1 MDMPVVFSDRED
13 QSRLESVIERVL
25 EEARKQGASSAEADA
40 HMDAGLSVTSRMG
53 DVETIEHTRDKSMG
67 VTVYFG
73 QCKGSASTSDFSD
86 NAVIDTVKAA
96 CGIARHTTEDP
107 FSGLADAE
115 LMAKNIPDLDLSH
128 PWSLSA
134 ERAIEITKECEAAAF
149 NTDRRISNSEGATID
164 SHQGIRGYGNSHGF
178 IASYPASR
186 HSLSCSVIASEGDKM
201 QSNYWYTVARK
212 HEDLEA
218 LTSVGRKAAERALGR
233 LGASP
238 IATTQMPVIF
248 SADMATG
255 LISHFLRAING
266 NSLYRDSS
274 FLKDTLGESIF
285 PEFIRIDERPH
296 LIGGLGSTPFD
307 NEGVAT
313 TARDYIIDGV
323 LQSYVLNSYSARKLN
338 LQTTGNAGGVHNL
351 FITHSDLTQNDLFK
365 KIGNGL
371 FVTELMGQGINIVT
385 GDYSRGAA
393 GFLIENGEITRPV
406 EEITIAGNLRDM
418 FKKIVTISND
428 IETRG
433 NIFTGS
439 ILVDSMMV
447 AGQ

>member
-1 MDMPVVFSDRED
+1 
-13 QSRLESVIERVL
+13 
-25 EEARKQGASSAEADA
+25 
-40 HMDAGLSVTSRMG
+40 T
-53 DVETIEHTRDKSMG
+53 
-67 VTVYFG
+67 
-73 QCKGSASTSDFSD
+73 
-86 NAVIDTVKAA
+86 
-96 CGIARHTTEDP
+96 
-107 FSGLADAE
+107 
-115 LMAKNIPDLDLSH
+115 
-128 PWSLSA
+128 
-134 ERAIEITKECEAAAF
+134 
-149 NTDRRISNSEGATID
+149 NSEGATID

>member
-25 EEARKQGASSAEADA
+25 DEARKQGATSAEADA

-86 NAVIDTVKAA
+86 NAIADTVKAA
-96 CGIARHTTEDP
+96 CSIARHTKEDP

-128 PWSLSA
+128 AWSLSA
-134 ERAIEITKECEAAAF
+134 EGAIEITKDCEAAAL
-149 NTDRRISNSEGATID
+149 NTDKRITNSEGATVN

-178 IASYPASR
+178 LAAYPASR

-212 HEDLEA
+212 HDELEA
-218 LTSVGRKAAERALGR
+218 ITSVGRKAAERAISR
-233 LGASP
+233 LGATP
-238 IATTQMPVIF
+238 IATTQMPVIL

-274 FLKDTLGESIF
+274 FLKDTLGEQLF
-285 PEFIRIDERPH
+285 PEFVRIDERPH
-296 LIGGLGSTPFD
+296 IKGALGSTPFD

-313 TARDYIIDGV
+313 TARDYITDGV
-323 LQSYVLNSYSARKLN
+323 LQSYVLDSYSARKLN
-338 LQTTGNAGGVHNL
+338 MQTTGNAGGVHNL
-351 FITHSDLTQNDLFK
+351 YITHSDLTQDDLVK
-365 KIGNGL
+365 QIGNGL
-371 FVTELMGQGINIVT
+371 LVTELMGQGINIVT

-406 EEITIAGNLRDM
+406 EEITVAGNLRDM
-418 FKKIVTISND
+418 FKQIVAIAND

-439 ILVDSMMV
+439 MLIENMMI
-447 AGQ
+447 AGS